1 MSEAAVVRLVL
12 GEDNALLREG
22 MRGLLGA
29 ADDIEVV
36 ASCADLHSLRES
48 VDALSP
54 DVVLTDIRMPPSWS
68 DEGVQI
74 ARHCRA
80 HHPSTGVVLL
90 SQYVDPGYVRSLL
103 DSGSAGRGYLLKER
117 VADVDELVSAIRAVA
132 DGGSVV
138 DPQVIEHLVKAGISR
153 GDRNVG
159 RLSAREL
166 EVLAEMSRGQSNAA
180 IAASLFITQRA
191 VEKHINS
198 IFAKLGVAGADGAH
212 PRVRA
217 VLMYLSGSLS

>member
-1 MSEAAVVRLVL
+1 MSTRLVL

-22 MRGLLGA
+22 MRGLLSA
-29 ADDIEVV
+29 SEDIEVV
-36 ASCADLHSLRES
+36 ASCADLPTLIES
-48 VDALSP
+48 VDALRP
-54 DVVLTDIRMPPSWS
+54 DVVLTDIRMPPSWT

-80 HHPSTGVVLL
+80 HHPDTGVVLL

-117 VADVDELVSAIRAVA
+117 VSDLDELVSAVSTVA
-132 DGGSVV
+132 SGGSVV
-138 DPQVIEHLVKAGISR
+138 DPQVIEHLVKAGMSR
-153 GDRNVG
+153 GDRNVS

-166 EVLAEMSRGQSNAA
+166 EVLAEMARGHSNAT
-180 IAASLFITQRA
+180 IASTLFITQRA

-198 IFAKLGVAGADGAH
+198 IFAKLGVAGSDGAH

-217 VLMYLSGSLS
+217 VLLYLSGSVS

>member
-1 MSEAAVVRLVL
+1 VTIRLVL

-22 MRGLLGA
+22 MRGLLSTA
-29 ADDIEVV
+29 EDIEVV
-36 ASCADLHSLRES
+36 ASCADLPTLRES
-48 VDALSP
+48 VDALDP
-54 DVVLTDIRMPPSWS
+54 DVVLTDIRMPPSWT

-74 ARHCRA
+74 ARHCRS
-80 HHPSTGVVLL
+80 HHPDTGVVLL

-117 VADVDELVSAIRAVA
+117 VSDLDELVSAVTTVA
-132 DGGSVV
+132 AGGSVV
-138 DPQVIEHLVKAGISR
+138 DPQVIEHLVKAGMSR

-166 EVLAEMSRGQSNAA
+166 EVLAEMSRGHSNAT
-180 IAASLFITQRA
+180 IASTLFITQRA

-198 IFAKLGVAGADGAH
+198 IFAKLGVAGSDGAH

-217 VLMYLSGSLS
+217 VLLYLSGSVS

>member
-1 MSEAAVVRLVL
+1 MTIRLVL

-22 MRGLLGA
+22 MRGLLSLSE
-29 ADDIEVV
+29 DIEVV
-36 ASCADLHSLRES
+36 ASCADLPTLRES
-48 VDALSP
+48 VDALRP
-54 DVVLTDIRMPPSWS
+54 DVVLTDIRMPPSWT

-80 HHPSTGVVLL
+80 HHPDTGVVLL

-117 VADVDELVSAIRAVA
+117 VSDLDELVSAVTTVA
-132 DGGSVV
+132 SGGSVV
-138 DPQVIEHLVKAGISR
+138 DPQVIEHLVKAGMSR

-166 EVLAEMSRGQSNAA
+166 EVLAEMSRGHSNAT
-180 IAASLFITQRA
+180 IASTLFITQRA

-198 IFAKLGVAGADGAH
+198 IFAKLGVAGSDGAH

-217 VLMYLSGSLS
+217 VLLYLSGSVS

>member
-1 MSEAAVVRLVL
+1 MSIRLVL

-22 MRGLLGA
+22 MRGLLSMSE
-29 ADDIEVV
+29 DIEVV
-36 ASCADLHSLRES
+36 ASCADLPTLIES
-48 VDALSP
+48 VDALRP
-54 DVVLTDIRMPPSWS
+54 DVVLTDIRMPPSWT

-80 HHPSTGVVLL
+80 HHPDTGVVLL

-117 VADVDELVSAIRAVA
+117 VSDLDELASAVSTVA
-132 DGGSVV
+132 SGGSVV
-138 DPQVIEHLVKAGISR
+138 DPQVIEHLVKAGMSR

-166 EVLAEMSRGQSNAA
+166 EVLAEMSRGHSNAT
-180 IAASLFITQRA
+180 IASTLFITQRA

-198 IFAKLGVAGADGAH
+198 IFSKLGLAGSDGAH

-217 VLMYLSGSLS
+217 VLLYLSGSVS